1 MGLVLLLVVGNLV
14 ADTVS
19 SDFELVTK
27 QSDPIINPETGVKT
41 IYSVTQCNDVGGRM
55 SYYQIALGGSELV
68 AMVYLCTQAHY
79 TRKVPSAF
87 AEAKYIALSI
97 YNICVLFLIMSILY
111 AAMDLSSN
119 FPSLYYGMTSLCIF
133 LGVGGSQMLLFVPKF
148 ILVVKKKEI
157 KMEDIMSGRSPE
169 RQPSGLASGGVSVG
183 NSGVRK
189 FSKTQSSN
197 LRESSAVELSSGSSL
212 SANSSLAANPMQK
225 RNTAPALLQKGS
237 VVMVGSSYFVGSMA
251 SVLEDDE
258 SEEHE
263 GDIEGGAK
271 GMATRYDVD
280 TEDTELLKSNLKLA
294 KDLELSLRKD
304 IERQQREIDKM
315 KKLTKKLS
323 NPKLGGIDRKAST
336 SMIVPPKESNW
347 VSQQDD
353 TGKTFFFN
361 KKTNACSYEV
371 PKNNW
376 D

>member
-1 MGLVLLLVVGNLV
+1 
-14 ADTVS
+14 
-19 SDFELVTK
+19 
-27 QSDPIINPETGVKT
+27 
-41 IYSVTQCNDVGGRM
+41 
-55 SYYQIALGGSELV
+55 
-68 AMVYLCTQAHY
+68 
-79 TRKVPSAF
+79 
-87 AEAKYIALSI
+87 
-97 YNICVLFLIMSILY
+97 
-111 AAMDLSSN
+111 
-119 FPSLYYGMTSLCIF
+119 
-133 LGVGGSQMLLFVPKF
+133 
-148 ILVVKKKEI
+148 
-157 KMEDIMSGRSPE
+157 
-169 RQPSGLASGGVSVG
+169 
-183 NSGVRK
+183 
-189 FSKTQSSN
+189 
-197 LRESSAVELSSGSSL
+197 
-212 SANSSLAANPMQK
+212 
-225 RNTAPALLQKGS
+225 
-237 VVMVGSSYFVGSMA
+237 MA